1 MKLLKMCK
9 IMQRVSRILYAITL
23 EIYLGQSVN
32 IQMSNDSIFSIAT
45 LLYARLR
52 KVSSRVIDV
61 TYLIQ
66 DRRYAQHIMSI
77 ALETKDDDLA
87 KYAEKLRIALCF
99 PNEDDHHLEESKSS
113 KQVTQENGHVSFSL
127 F

>member
-1 MKLLKMCK
+1 M
-9 IMQRVSRILYAITL
+9 
-23 EIYLGQSVN
+23 N
-32 IQMSNDSIFSIAT
+32 IQTGNDSIFSIAT

-87 KYAEKLRIALCF
+87 KYVEKLRIALGF
-99 PNEDDHHLEESKSS
+99 PHEDDHHLEESTTS
-113 KQVTQENGHVSFSL
+113 KQVVKEEGHVSFSL